1 VGQIPELPGLA
12 DQVLQDIGH
21 KDEEIRG
28 EGVPLTEPILTADPI
43 AGDTVK
49 EDRCETRAE
58 YSIHPTAPTVIEA
71 AGPEDSQQAAPIHR
85 IKGFAEIDFENN
97 SGGFPRVAATEEVG
111 YVDNVL

>member
-1 VGQIPELPGLA
+1 LT
-12 DQVLQDIGH
+12 DQVLQDISH

-28 EGVPLTEPILTADPI
+28 EGVPLTEAVLTTDPI
-43 AGDTVK
+43 AGDTVE
-49 EDRCETRAE
+49 EDRCQTRTE
-58 YSIHPTAPTVIEA
+58 NSIHPTAPTVIEA